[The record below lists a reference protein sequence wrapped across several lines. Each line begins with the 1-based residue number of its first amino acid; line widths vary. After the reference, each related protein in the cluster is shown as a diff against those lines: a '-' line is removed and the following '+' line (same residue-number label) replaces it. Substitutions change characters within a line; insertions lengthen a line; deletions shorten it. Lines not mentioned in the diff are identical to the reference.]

1 MPHLLRRIISFLS
14 IGLVGLA
21 VDSLC
26 YALIFGASKQAALS
40 RFASLCLATPVT
52 WALNRWLTFSASGR
66 TKRREA
72 LRYGVVTGVAQS
84 FNLFFFMFL
93 RWLRPDIADQWLII
107 ASAVTAAGLSFSGHF
122 LFSFAPT
129 IRKASPE
136 SL

>member
-1 MPHLLRRIISFLS
+1 
-14 IGLVGLA
+14 
-21 VDSLC
+21 
-26 YALIFGASKQAALS
+26 
-40 RFASLCLATPVT
+40 VT

-66 TKRREA
+66 TKRHEA